1 MYIRGPLQQGGRGVL
16 VTCSVLGGGGVFH
29 IKGCG
34 IENQTITTQSID
46 SGLGKSENVLDLAH
60 REGISRNVVL

>member
-1 MYIRGPLQQGGRGVL
+1 M
-16 VTCSVLGGGGVFH
+16 FH

-34 IENQTITTQSID
+34 IENQTTTTKSTD

-60 REGISRNVVL
+60 CDLISRNVVL